1 MYFVAEV
8 PSMHVPVVVVYRHL
22 CIFFFSFSVLIATF
36 TFVNIREHS

>member
-22 CIFFFSFSVLIATF
+22 CIFFFFFPLFSIDSD
-36 TFVNIREHS
+36 IREHS